1 MSDIVFRAAT
11 AEDIPAIVAMLADDH
26 LGMQRE
32 SPHDLTPYLAAWRQ
46 MQASTDTQQIVGVT
60 EGKVVA
66 TMQLTVIPGL
76 SHQGASRLLIEAV
89 RVDGSRRGGGIG
101 TRLIEWA
108 IAYGRGH
115 GCSMVELTT
124 NKSRADAHRFY
135 ERLGFEQSHFGYKMR
150 LD

>member
-1 MSDIVFRAAT
+1 MSDIVFRPAAT
-11 AEDIPAIVAMLADDH
+11 EDIPAIVAMLADDA
-26 LGMQRE
+26 LGAQRE
-32 SPHDLTPYLAAWRQ
+32 SPHDLTPYHAAWRQ
-46 MQASTDTQQIVGVT
+46 MQASGNTLQVVGVT
-60 EGKVVA
+60 DGEVVA

-115 GCSMVELTT
+115 GCNMVELTT

-135 ERLGFEQSHFGYKMR
+135 ERLGFEQSHFGYKMKI
-150 LD
+150 